1 MKKIMFV
8 FSALLLV
15 CAGMVMFNCTSEA
28 KGTEEPVTEK
38 ITPSGENPDTA
49 DIEKEELVF
58 KGGKYQYLFDTPK
71 IEKGKEYEVFLVIES
86 CDNTFIGSHLGGKLC
101 YKMDLD
107 SDDETIL
114 SGWLN
119 SVPNTVSKT
128 ISSYK
133 WTFKA
138 GQKNSDG
145 MAVSPDAET
154 PAGGKQ
160 YFAFTAQDGWKD
172 YKAGDNFTITGG
184 FKVQA
189 VETITNWVSAG
200 TLTLGNDNN
209 TAGKGE
215 LGATEVA
222 KIKAMPA
229 KSKIVLT
236 INVPVNDGDAKPGN
250 GVAKIGPDWSSGI
263 NITIPGD
270 AISGQTI
277 DFNVDIKISTLLSL
291 ITNSIVLNVY
301 NGATVTK
308 AELFKPG
315 T

>member
-8 FSALLLV
+8 FPVLLV
-15 CAGMVMFNCTSEA
+15 CAGMVMMSCPSEA
-28 KGTEEPVTEK
+28 AKPGQETLKPNDT
-38 ITPSGENPDTA
+38 PDTE
-49 DIEKEELVF
+49 DIDIIEMVF
-58 KGGKYQYLFDTPK
+58 EGGKYQYLFDDPK
-71 IEKGKEYEVFLVIES
+71 IEHGKEYEVFLLIES
-86 CDNTFIGSHLGGKLC
+86 CDKAFFGSHLGGKIC
-101 YKMDLD
+101 YKMDL
-107 SDDETIL
+107 SGEDEKLL
-114 SGWLN
+114 SGWRN
-119 SVPNTVSKT
+119 SVPDKASKDVSTYTWEFEAGKQYADNKTVEANAT
-128 ISSYK
+128 
-133 WTFKA
+133 T
-138 GQKNSDG
+138 
-145 MAVSPDAET
+145 PD
-154 PAGGKQ
+154 GGKQ
-160 YFAFTAQDGWKD
+160 YFAFTAQDSSWKD

-200 TLTLGNDNN
+200 TLTLGNDND

-229 KSKIVLT
+229 KSKITLT
-236 INVPVNDGDAKPGN
+236 IHVAVNDGDAKPGN
-250 GVAKIGPDWSSGI
+250 GVAMIGPDWSSGI

-270 AISGQTI
+270 ATSGQTI

-291 ITNSIVLNVY
+291 ITNSIMLNVY
-301 NGATVTK
+301 KGATVTR